1 MEKKAKK
8 KQVMHVSLFNQLR
21 DAVEDYEQRA
31 GVRVEQVIFNR
42 ASRREDNKITSICLK
57 TA

>member
-8 KQVMHVSLFNQLR
+8 KHVRHVSLFNQLR
-21 DAVEDYEQRA
+21 DAVEGYEQQA
-31 GVRVEQVIFNR
+31 GLKVEQVIFNR
-42 ASRREDNKITSICLK
+42 ASRGENSKITSICLK